1 MNAPRGETRINVEG
15 RPYRLCLTLGGLAAL
30 ETAFACASLSELTV
44 RLKSLSA
51 QEMRRVLAILVD
63 QDLGES
69 AFDSVSPGE
78 AARAIG
84 EAFRAALE

>member
-1 MNAPRGETRINVEG
+1 MNAPRGEAQINVEG
-15 RPYRLCLTLGGLAAL
+15 TRHRLCLTLGGLAAL

-51 QEMRRVLAILVD
+51 QEMRRVLSILVD

-69 AFDSVSPGE
+69 AFDNVSPAD

-84 EAFRAALE
+84 EAFCAALG